1 MTDPLVTR
9 VVGRTTVVLG
19 YLGALA
25 FAGRPVWLAALLGV
39 ALVLVWASPLLMTR
53 RRPVW
58 ARPRTAGESRVTM
71 RDDVDPG

>member
-9 VVGRTTVVLG
+9 AVGRTTFVLG
-19 YLGALA
+19 YLAVLA
-25 FAGRPVWLAALLGV
+25 IAGRPFWLAALLGV

-53 RRPVW
+53 RRRPWTRHGPV
-58 ARPRTAGESRVTM
+58 GESRVTV

>member
-9 VVGRTTVVLG
+9 AVGRSTVVLA
-19 YLGALA
+19 YLAALA
-25 FAGRPVWLAALLGV
+25 IAGRPAWLAVLLGV

-53 RRPVW
+53 RRPLW
-58 ARPRTAGESRVTM
+58 ARHGLSGESRVTM